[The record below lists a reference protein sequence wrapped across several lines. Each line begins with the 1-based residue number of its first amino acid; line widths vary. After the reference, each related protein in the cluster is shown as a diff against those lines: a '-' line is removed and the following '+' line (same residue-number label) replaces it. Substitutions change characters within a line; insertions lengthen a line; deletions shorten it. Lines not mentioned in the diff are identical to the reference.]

1 MIGISRGGNQTKI
14 IPLKLTRTVSLT
26 GLGKRFLAK
35 RLIYSH
41 ILHVT
46 LKTDNCL
53 FGHRRHSLEIILV
66 RVSNSMGNSFITAN
80 FIKTQTSFPGKK
92 VLIMRIHL
100 IRRPNYDGHFTH
112 LVRSV

>member
-1 MIGISRGGNQTKI
+1 MGGNQTKTI

-26 GLGKRFLAK
+26 GLGKRFMAK
-35 RLIYSH
+35 RLIYPH

-66 RVSNSMGNSFITAN
+66 LKFNAKFFYYSQFYQNTDKLSR
-80 FIKTQTSFPGKK
+80 
-92 VLIMRIHL
+92 
-100 IRRPNYDGHFTH
+100 
-112 LVRSV
+112 